1 MMMPARVLDGKA
13 VAAVMRA
20 EFASAAALLPV
31 KPKLA
36 AVLVGNDPA
45 SHTYV
50 RNKRKA
56 CSDCGFDSELITL
69 PDTITTSDLLSVVN
83 RLNSDPLTHGILVQL
98 PLPKQVTEQAVIQ
111 TVTPLKDVD
120 CFHPENLGLLL
131 AGHPRFH
138 PCTPSGVIELVQR
151 HGLIWAGK
159 EVVVVGRSNIVG
171 KPLAVLLMQKGLD
184 ATVTVAHTKTRD
196 LSEVC
201 RRADVIVAA
210 AGVPQCITAAMVKSG
225 AVVVDV
231 GTTIVDGK
239 IRGDVH
245 EDVKSVAGWLSP
257 VPGGVGPMTI
267 TMLLANTLKSAR
279 LLSA

>member
-1 MMMPARVLDGKA
+1 MPARVLDGKA

-111 TVTPLKDVD
+111 AVTPLKDVD

>member
-1 MMMPARVLDGKA
+1 MPARVLDGKA